1 LSEFPTPAGVTV
13 TGSKQSRYDE
23 VLDATTL
30 DFLAGLHRRF
40 ESRRK
45 ELLAIRFERDGR
57 LASGDRYDFLP
68 ETRHIRE
75 GEWKVPKPAAG
86 LIDRR
91 VEITGPTD
99 RKMTVNALNSGAKVW
114 LADFEDATT
123 PLWTTL
129 IDGQLNLR
137 DALDHTIDFEDAT
150 GKGYKLGDELATIVA
165 RPRGWQLIEKHLLV
179 DHEPISGSLFDFG
192 LYFSQCAK
200 RQLAIGRGP
209 YFYLPKMESHLEA
222 RLWDEVF
229 THAEEWAEMPS
240 GTIRA
245 TVLIETIPAAFEM
258 DEILYELRQH
268 SAGLNAGR
276 WDYLFSLIKKFR
288 SAGQEF
294 VLPDRNSVTMAA
306 PFMRAYAELLVET
319 CHRRGA
325 HAIGGMAA
333 FVPSRRDPEVNAVA
347 MAKVRAD
354 KEREA
359 AAGFDGSW
367 VAHPDLVDLCSEVFS
382 AVLGDR
388 SNQLDRQRDK
398 VSVTAS
404 DILDVASAGGEITE
418 AGLRNDVSVCL
429 QYLSSW
435 LRGTGAVTIFN
446 LMEDAATAEITRSQ
460 VWQWAHNG
468 IYLSSGEQVTADLV
482 NRIADEE
489 LMKIAETL
497 GDDFDS
503 DAFGQARALFTAV
516 ALADDFAG
524 FLTIPAYD
532 ALP

>member
-1 LSEFPTPAGVTV
+1 LSEFPTPMGVTV
-13 TGSKQSRYDE
+13 TGPRQDRYDE

-30 DFLAGLHRRF
+30 GFLAVLHRRF

-45 ELLAIRFERDGR
+45 ELLAVRSERDRR
-57 LASGDRYDFLP
+57 LANGERYDFLP
-68 ETRHIRE
+68 ETLDIRE
-75 GEWKVPKPAAG
+75 AEWKVPEPAAG
-86 LIDRR
+86 LVDRR

-137 DALDHTIDFEDAT
+137 DALDRTIDFEDAT
-150 GKGYKLGDELATIVA
+150 GKMYKLGDELATVVA
-165 RPRGWQLIEKHLLV
+165 RPRGWQLAEKHLLV
-179 DHEPISGSLFDFG
+179 DGEPISGSLFDFG
-192 LYFSQCAK
+192 LYFSQCAR
-200 RQLAIGRGP
+200 RQLALGRGP

-229 THAEEWAEMPS
+229 THAEEWAGMPS

-288 SAGQEF
+288 SVGKEF

-306 PFMRAYAELLVET
+306 PFMRAYAELLVQT

-333 FVPSRRDPEVNAVA
+333 FVPSRRDPEINAVA
-347 MAKVRAD
+347 MARVRDD

-367 VAHPDLVDLCSEVFS
+367 VAHPDLVELCSEVFT
-382 AVLGDR
+382 AVLGQR
-388 SNQLDRQRDK
+388 ANQLDRKREEIS
-398 VSVTAS
+398 VSAN
-404 DILDVASAGGEITE
+404 DILDVASAGSAITE

-460 VWQWAHNG
+460 VWQWTHNDVH
-468 IYLSSGEQVTADLV
+468 LNSGEKVTADLV

-489 LMKIAETL
+489 LVKIAKTL
-497 GDDFDS
+497 GDDFDGH
-503 DAFGQARALFTAV
+503 AFGQARALFLTV
-516 ALADDFAG
+516 ALADDFVE
-524 FLTIPAYD
+524 FLTLPAYD

>member
-1 LSEFPTPAGVTV
+1 
-13 TGSKQSRYDE
+13 
-23 VLDATTL
+23 
-30 DFLAGLHRRF
+30 
-40 ESRRK
+40 
-45 ELLAIRFERDGR
+45 
-57 LASGDRYDFLP
+57 
-68 ETRHIRE
+68 
-75 GEWKVPKPAAG
+75 
-86 LIDRR
+86 
-91 VEITGPTD
+91 
-99 RKMTVNALNSGAKVW
+99 
-114 LADFEDATT
+114 
-123 PLWTTL
+123 
-129 IDGQLNLR
+129 
-137 DALDHTIDFEDAT
+137 
-150 GKGYKLGDELATIVA
+150 
-165 RPRGWQLIEKHLLV
+165 
-179 DHEPISGSLFDFG
+179 
-192 LYFSQCAK
+192 
-200 RQLAIGRGP
+200 
-209 YFYLPKMESHLEA
+209 
-222 RLWDEVF
+222 
-229 THAEEWAEMPS
+229 
-240 GTIRA
+240 
-245 TVLIETIPAAFEM
+245 
-258 DEILYELRQH
+258 
-268 SAGLNAGR
+268 
-276 WDYLFSLIKKFR
+276 
-288 SAGQEF
+288 
-294 VLPDRNSVTMAA
+294 
-306 PFMRAYAELLVET
+306 
-319 CHRRGA
+319 
-325 HAIGGMAA
+325 MAA

-516 ALADDFAG
+516 ALADDFAE